1 VVPTKNEFN
10 EIGGDERTTIGRAL
24 LQQLGRRSVD
34 IHMTETAFLM
44 ALDVDDTH
52 SY

>member
-1 VVPTKNEFN
+1 
-10 EIGGDERTTIGRAL
+10 
-24 LQQLGRRSVD
+24 VD

-52 SY
+52 SYFRISIFPLTKQKVLIVLLLSTMSVL

>member
-1 VVPTKNEFN
+1 
-10 EIGGDERTTIGRAL
+10 
-24 LQQLGRRSVD
+24 VD

-52 SY
+52 SILDLAFPLMKQKH

>member
-1 VVPTKNEFN
+1 
-10 EIGGDERTTIGRAL
+10 
-24 LQQLGRRSVD
+24 VD

-52 SY
+52 SYLELAFSFDETKVLVVYNLRL

>member
-1 VVPTKNEFN
+1 
-10 EIGGDERTTIGRAL
+10 
-24 LQQLGRRSVD
+24 VD

-52 SY
+52 SILDLAFFLVLMKQKY